1 MPHRYF
7 ASEIDGATA
16 ALTGPDAHHLGKVM
30 RAKPGDAVIL
40 CDGAGFDYTAAVT
53 SVTPDRVEFALLEKR
68 PTAAEPSV
76 EVTLFAGYPKQDKL
90 EFIVQKAVELGA
102 VRVVPFFSRFCVA
115 APKKEEQKNARYAR
129 IAAEAAKQAGRGLV
143 PAVEL
148 PLDVK
153 DLPARFDQFDL
164 VLFFYEGGGES
175 LRTLVKD
182 QKRIALI
189 TGSEGGFAEWAAH
202 VDFPRLGRDEQF
214 VFGDAGLQR
223 GWQPKPGFH
232 QPVLYAKSRSRT
244 DHVHRAL

>member
-7 ASEIDGATA
+7 ASEFTETTG
-16 ALTGPDAHHLGKVM
+16 ALTGPDAHHLGRVM
-30 RAKPGDAVIL
+30 RAKAGDEVIL

-53 SVTPDRVEFALLEKR
+53 AVAPDRVEFRLLEKR

-102 VRVVPFFSRFCVA
+102 ARVVPFFSRFCVA
-115 APKKEEQKNARYAR
+115 APKKEDQKNLRYAR
-129 IAAEAAKQAGRGLV
+129 IAAEAAKQAGRGLI

-148 PLDVK
+148 PLDIK

-164 VLFFYEGGGES
+164 VLFFYEGGGQS

-189 TGSEGGFAEWAAH
+189 TGAEGGFSPEEAEKLIAAGA
-202 VDFPRLGRDEQF
+202 VPVGLGPRILRCETAP
-214 VFGDAGLQR
+214 VAALAAVMTLAGQLE
-223 GWQPKPGFH
+223 
-232 QPVLYAKSRSRT
+232 
-244 DHVHRAL
+244 

>member
-7 ASEIDGATA
+7 ASEFTETTA
-16 ALTGPDAHHLGKVM
+16 ALTGPDAHHLGRVM
-30 RAKPGDAVIL
+30 RAKAGDEVIL

-53 SVTPDRVEFALLEKR
+53 AVAPDRVEFRLLEKR

-102 VRVVPFFSRFCVA
+102 ARVVPFFSRFCVA
-115 APKKEEQKNARYAR
+115 APKKEDQKNLRYAR
-129 IAAEAAKQAGRGLV
+129 IAAEAAKQAGRGLI

-148 PLDVK
+148 PLDIK

-164 VLFFYEGGGES
+164 VLFFYEGGGQS

-189 TGSEGGFAEWAAH
+189 TGAEGGFSPEEAEKLIAAGA
-202 VDFPRLGRDEQF
+202 VPVGLGPRILRCETAP
-214 VFGDAGLQR
+214 VAALAAVMTLAGQLE
-223 GWQPKPGFH
+223 
-232 QPVLYAKSRSRT
+232 
-244 DHVHRAL
+244 

>member
-7 ASEIDGATA
+7 ASEFTETTA
-16 ALTGPDAHHLGKVM
+16 ALTGPDAHHLGRVM
-30 RAKPGDAVIL
+30 RAKAGDEVIL

-53 SVTPDRVEFALLEKR
+53 AVAPDRVEFRLLEKR

-102 VRVVPFFSRFCVA
+102 ARVVPFFSRFCVA
-115 APKKEEQKNARYAR
+115 APKKEDQKNLRYAR
-129 IAAEAAKQAGRGLV
+129 IAAEAAKPAGRGLS

-148 PLDVK
+148 PLDIK

-164 VLFFYEGGGES
+164 VLFFYEGGGQS

-189 TGSEGGFAEWAAH
+189 TGAEGGFSPEEAEKLIAAGA
-202 VDFPRLGRDEQF
+202 VPVGLGPRILRCETAP
-214 VFGDAGLQR
+214 VAALAAVMTLAGQLE
-223 GWQPKPGFH
+223 
-232 QPVLYAKSRSRT
+232 
-244 DHVHRAL
+244 

>member
-7 ASEIDGATA
+7 ASEFTETTA
-16 ALTGPDAHHLGKVM
+16 ALTGPDAHHLGRVM
-30 RAKPGDAVIL
+30 RAKAGDEVIL

-53 SVTPDRVEFALLEKR
+53 AVAPDRVEFRLLEKR

-102 VRVVPFFSRFCVA
+102 ARVVPFFSRFCVA
-115 APKKEEQKNARYAR
+115 APKKEDQKNLRYAR
-129 IAAEAAKQAGRGLV
+129 IAAEAAKQAGRGLI

-148 PLDVK
+148 PLDIK

-164 VLFFYEGGGES
+164 VLFFYEGGGQS

-182 QKRIALI
+182 QKGIALI
-189 TGSEGGFAEWAAH
+189 TGAEGGFSPEEAEKLIAAGA
-202 VDFPRLGRDEQF
+202 VPVGLGPRILRCETAP
-214 VFGDAGLQR
+214 VAALAAVMTLAGQLE
-223 GWQPKPGFH
+223 
-232 QPVLYAKSRSRT
+232 
-244 DHVHRAL
+244 

>member
-7 ASEIDGATA
+7 ASEFTETTA
-16 ALTGPDAHHLGKVM
+16 ALTGPDAHHLGRVM
-30 RAKPGDAVIL
+30 RAKAGDEVIL

-53 SVTPDRVEFALLEKR
+53 AVAPDRVEFRLLEKR

-102 VRVVPFFSRFCVA
+102 ARVVPFFSRFCVA
-115 APKKEEQKNARYAR
+115 APKKEDQKNLRYAR
-129 IAAEAAKQAGRGLV
+129 IAAEAAKQAGRGLI

-148 PLDVK
+148 PLDIK

-164 VLFFYEGGGES
+164 VLFFYEGGGQS
-175 LRTLVKD
+175 LRTLVKN

-189 TGSEGGFAEWAAH
+189 TGAEGGFSPEEAEKLIAAGA
-202 VDFPRLGRDEQF
+202 VPVGLGPRILRCETAP
-214 VFGDAGLQR
+214 VAALAAVMTLAGQLE
-223 GWQPKPGFH
+223 
-232 QPVLYAKSRSRT
+232 
-244 DHVHRAL
+244 

>member
-7 ASEIDGATA
+7 ASEFTETTA
-16 ALTGPDAHHLGKVM
+16 ALTGPDAHHLGRVM
-30 RAKPGDAVIL
+30 RAKAGDEVIL

-53 SVTPDRVEFALLEKR
+53 AVAPDRVEFRLLEKR
-68 PTAAEPSV
+68 PTAAEPAV

-102 VRVVPFFSRFCVA
+102 ARVVPFFSRFCVA
-115 APKKEEQKNARYAR
+115 APKKEDQKNLRYAR
-129 IAAEAAKQAGRGLV
+129 IAAEAAKQAGRGLI

-148 PLDVK
+148 PLDIK

-164 VLFFYEGGGES
+164 VLFFYEGGGQS

-189 TGSEGGFAEWAAH
+189 TGAEGGFSPEEAEKLIAAGA
-202 VDFPRLGRDEQF
+202 VPVGLGPRILRCETAP
-214 VFGDAGLQR
+214 VAGLAAVMTLAGQ
-223 GWQPKPGFH
+223 
-232 QPVLYAKSRSRT
+232 LE
-244 DHVHRAL
+244 

>member
-7 ASEIDGATA
+7 ASEFTETTA
-16 ALTGPDAHHLGKVM
+16 ALTGPDAHHLGRVM
-30 RAKPGDAVIL
+30 RAKAGDEVIL

-53 SVTPDRVEFALLEKR
+53 AVAPDRVEFRLLEKR

-102 VRVVPFFSRFCVA
+102 ARVVPFFSRFCVA
-115 APKKEEQKNARYAR
+115 APKKEDQKNLRYAR
-129 IAAEAAKQAGRGLV
+129 IAAEAAKQAGRGLI

-148 PLDVK
+148 PLDIK

-164 VLFFYEGGGES
+164 VLFFYEGGGQS

-189 TGSEGGFAEWAAH
+189 TGAEGGFSPEEAEKLIAAGA
-202 VDFPRLGRDEQF
+202 VP
-214 VFGDAGLQR
+214 AGLGPR
-223 GWQPKPGFH
+223 ILRCETA
-232 QPVLYAKSRSRT
+232 PVA
-244 DHVHRAL
+244 ALAAVMTLAGQLE

>member
-7 ASEIDGATA
+7 ASEFTESTA
-16 ALTGPDAHHLGKVM
+16 ALTGPDAHHLGRVM
-30 RAKPGDAVIL
+30 RAKMGDEVIL

-53 SVTPDRVEFALLEKR
+53 AVAPDRVEFRLLEKR

-102 VRVVPFFSRFCVA
+102 ARVVPFFSRFCVA
-115 APKKEEQKNARYAR
+115 APKKEDQKNLRYAR
-129 IAAEAAKQAGRGLV
+129 IAAEAAKQAGRGLI

-148 PLDVK
+148 PLDIK

-164 VLFFYEGGGES
+164 VLFFYEGGGQS

-189 TGSEGGFAEWAAH
+189 TGAEGGFSPEEAEKLIAAGA
-202 VDFPRLGRDEQF
+202 VPVGLGPRILRCETAP
-214 VFGDAGLQR
+214 VAALAAVMTLAGQLE
-223 GWQPKPGFH
+223 
-232 QPVLYAKSRSRT
+232 
-244 DHVHRAL
+244 